1 MSLPDETWQRWDT
14 RLSQWATE
22 RHVGAPVSSA
32 YRGPMGSHGTAS
44 PPMPKG
50 LRNHETSALLTLMQ
64 RHAPEAFRALLLW
77 VEGRGTRGEQ
87 AASLSIH
94 VNTYRSRV
102 EQAYAWLEVAS
113 RNLRT
118 RPKK

>member
-1 MSLPDETWQRWDT
+1 MSLPDETWKRWDV

-32 YRGPMGSHGTAS
+32 YRGPTGGHGTAS
-44 PPMPKG
+44 APMPKG
-50 LRNHETSALLTLMQ
+50 LRNHETSGLLEQLRRQ
-64 RHAPEAFRALLLW
+64 APQAFRALIVW
-77 VEGRGTRGEQ
+77 VEGKGTRGQQ
-87 AASLSIH
+87 AQLLSIH

-113 RNLRT
+113 RGTPR
-118 RPKK
+118 RAKK